1 MMSDG
6 TPTVSVIVLNYNGC
20 RWLEGCL
27 SSLAAQDFP
36 SLEVILVDN
45 HSSDAS
51 IALVKERFPW
61 VRVLALD
68 RNAGFSGGNNAGAR
82 MARGRFL
89 AFLNNDTEADGH
101 WVSALTNALDESP
114 QAGLATSLVVYLHDP
129 SIVDSAGDGYAR
141 WGGAFKHRHGQ
152 PDSGDRHPV
161 EVFGACGAACMIR
174 REVFDQ
180 LGGFD
185 DDLFLVYEDVDLSYR
200 AQLRDHRC
208 LYVPDARVR
217 HAGSATMG
225 TVSRTAVFH
234 GQRNLEW
241 VYFQNTPLRLLLRTL
256 PGHVVYA
263 LAGGLYLAWSGHF
276 GTWLAAKWAAL
287 MGLPSVL
294 RKRRVVQRLRSTDV
308 RRLWNVMD
316 RRWLAL
322 KWREKRFDL
331 GKAPSR

>member
-6 TPTVSVIVLNYNGC
+6 TPAVSVIVLNYNGC

-27 SSLAAQDFP
+27 SSLAAQDFH

-45 HSSDAS
+45 QSSDAS
-51 IALVKERFPW
+51 IALVRGRFPW
-61 VRVLALD
+61 VRVLGLD
-68 RNAGFSGGNNAGAR
+68 QNAGFAGGNNAGAR
-82 MARGRFL
+82 LARGRFL

-101 WVSALTNALDESP
+101 WVSALTTALDANP
-114 QAGLATSLVVYLHDP
+114 HAGLATSLVVYLHDP

-152 PDSGDRHPV
+152 PDSGDRRTV
-161 EVFGACGAACMIR
+161 EVFGMCGAACMIR
-174 REVFDQ
+174 REVFDE

-185 DDLFLVYEDVDLSYR
+185 EDLFLVYEDVDLSYR
-200 AQLRDHRC
+200 AQLRDYRC

-225 TVSRTAVFH
+225 TVSRTSVFH

-241 VYFQNTPLRLLLRTL
+241 VYIKNTPSRLLLRTL
-256 PGHVVYA
+256 PGHIVYA

-276 GTWLAAKWAAL
+276 GTWLAAKRAAIA
-287 MGLPSVL
+287 GLPAVL
-294 RKRRVVQRLRSTDV
+294 RKRRVVQRSRSTDV
-308 RRLWNVMD
+308 RRLWNMMQRQWV
-316 RRWLAL
+316 AL
-322 KWREKRFDL
+322 KWREKRFDV
-331 GKAPSR
+331 GKASSR

>member
-6 TPTVSVIVLNYNGC
+6 TPAVSVIVLNYNGC

-27 SSLAAQDFP
+27 SSLAAQDFQ

-45 HSSDAS
+45 QSSDAS
-51 IALVKERFPW
+51 IALVTERFPW

-68 RNAGFSGGNNAGAR
+68 RNTGFSGGNNAGAR
-82 MARGRFL
+82 IARGRFL
-89 AFLNNDTEADGH
+89 AFLNNDAEADGH
-101 WVSALTNALDESP
+101 WISALTSALDTSP

-141 WGGAFKHRHGQ
+141 WGGAFKRRHGQ
-152 PDSGDRHPV
+152 PDSGDRDTV

-174 REVFDQ
+174 RDVFDQ

-185 DDLFLVYEDVDLSYR
+185 EDLFLVYEDVDLSYR

-225 TVSRTAVFH
+225 TVSRTSVFH

-241 VYFQNTPLRLLLRTL
+241 VYFTNTPLRLLLRTL
-256 PGHVVYA
+256 PGHVLYA

-287 MGLPSVL
+287 AGLPSVL
-294 RKRRVVQRLRSTDV
+294 RKRRVVQRSRSTDV

-316 RRWLAL
+316 RRWVAL